1 MGLTKAPE
9 RYMSEIEKLKRR
21 SHQAGKEDKLRA
33 LEFMFYA
40 HRAFLV
46 DVDPILSELGFG
58 RAHHRALFLVARWPG
73 ITVNQLLARLKITN
87 QSFSRIVRDLLNA
100 GLIVQSADS
109 ADRRQRCHFVTAKG
123 EELEVV
129 MDF

>member
-58 RAHHRALFLVARWPG
+58 RAHHRALFLVARWPRTEPHPRDRRLG
-73 ITVNQLLARLKITN
+73 TALAVGCGLVLAAGLARAI
-87 QSFSRIVRDLLNA
+87 A
-100 GLIVQSADS
+100 
-109 ADRRQRCHFVTAKG
+109 
-123 EELEVV
+123 LEPALARALSVLP
-129 MDF
+129 